1 MLKSIRRKCL
11 VVVGALTLSIGLVGC
26 GGQGG
31 GLNPEIAGVKG
42 PNVELLDGRFLL
54 SMAFANLNVS
64 AGITI
69 PIPKYPNSSLSIG
82 PDFETDGMLVVLTV
96 AVEDFVNIGDR
107 GLDPQKLPGG
117 RPLPGVASGQ
127 LPAIALRVPEILNSV
142 LYVGPK
148 VIGFFVPF
156 KGLDLAGQVLSF
168 RFHDKAGVRVGNISL
183 VGQDQQKQNGGILVL
198 INIDQRISTAM
209 KMQLAGL

>member
-1 MLKSIRRKCL
+1 MLRYYKNILTVSF
-11 VVVGALTLSIGLVGC
+11 ALILSIGLVGC

-42 PNVELLDGRFLL
+42 PNVELIDGRFLL
-54 SMAFANLNVS
+54 SMSFANINLS
-64 AGITI
+64 GGTTI

-96 AVEDFVNIGDR
+96 AVEDFVNVGVQ

-117 RPLPGVASGQ
+117 RPLPGVSSGQ
-127 LPAIALRVPEILNSV
+127 LPAIALRVPQLLNSV

-148 VIGFFVPF
+148 VLGFFVPF
-156 KGLDLAGQVLSF
+156 KRLNLQGQILTF
-168 RFHDKAGVRVGNISL
+168 RFHDKAGIRVGNISL
-183 VGQDQQKQNGGILVL
+183 VGHDQNQENGGILVL
-198 INIDQRISTAM
+198 INIDQRIQTAIN
-209 KMQLAGL
+209 MQLAGL

>member
-1 MLKSIRRKCL
+1 M
-11 VVVGALTLSIGLVGC
+11 TLFLSVGLVGC
-26 GGQGG
+26 GGAGG

-42 PNVELLDGRFLL
+42 PNVELIDGRFLL
-54 SMAFANLNVS
+54 SMAFANINV
-64 AGITI
+64 AGGITI

-117 RPLPGVASGQ
+117 RPLPGVGAGQ
-127 LPAIALRVPEILNSV
+127 LPAIALRIPEILNSV

-148 VIGFFVPF
+148 VLGFFVPF
-156 KGLDLAGQVLSF
+156 KKLDLAGQILSF

-183 VGQDQQKQNGGILVL
+183 VGQDANKENGGILVL
-198 INIDQRISTAM
+198 INIDKRIQTAIN
-209 KMQLAGL
+209 MQMAGL